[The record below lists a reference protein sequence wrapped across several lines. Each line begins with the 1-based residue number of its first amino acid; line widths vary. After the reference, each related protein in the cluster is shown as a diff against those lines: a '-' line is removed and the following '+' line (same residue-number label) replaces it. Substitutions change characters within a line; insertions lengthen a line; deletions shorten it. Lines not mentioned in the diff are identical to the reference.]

1 MILQNKK
8 HKKYDLD
15 TNSINYINIKVFPNI
30 IWENAQNQAKQYFS
44 KSNGGKVV
52 RLEEIKYHKPLTV
65 KL

>member
-1 MILQNKK
+1 MNHIK
-8 HKKYDLD
+8 
-15 TNSINYINIKVFPNI
+15 IKVFQNI

-52 RLEEIKYHKPLTV
+52 RLDEITYHKSLTV